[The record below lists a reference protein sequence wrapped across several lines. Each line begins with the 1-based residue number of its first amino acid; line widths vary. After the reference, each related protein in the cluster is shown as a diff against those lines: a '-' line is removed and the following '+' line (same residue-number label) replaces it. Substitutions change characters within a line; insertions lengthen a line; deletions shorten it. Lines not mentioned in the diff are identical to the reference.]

1 MPVKVLVIG
10 GGFAG
15 AQVAIDLAKCQHV
28 DVTLVTRTDY
38 FEASFANARSVVDPS
53 IADQALWLYEAMKPH
68 GTFIQG
74 EVTQLSDS
82 TAVLAD
88 GTQLAF
94 DYAAIAT
101 GSSYAVGKSSTAL
114 TLQQRLQELQGLA
127 ARVKAARSV
136 LVVGGGPL
144 GVELA
149 GEVLTDLPGVEV
161 TLVHG
166 GQRLLPSLTPKA
178 SAAAEAWLRS
188 KGCKLLLGDKL
199 QVPPGSSG
207 GPFSGTTS
215 AGVAV
220 AADVL
225 LMATGITTNSG
236 LLAQT
241 LPDALD
247 PQGRVKVDA
256 TLRVVGHPRLF
267 ALGDVTDVPEEK
279 LAFLASQQGQLVAAS
294 IAALAAAHVAGGQAA
309 TDAAGKRLGR
319 WRPSKGIAVM
329 IVTLGRGYAV
339 GRIGCLTLRGWLPTA
354 IKARNLEGFVSKYRR
369 QLMAQP

>member
-1 MPVKVLVIG
+1 MLLKVLVIG

-15 AQVAIDLAKCQHV
+15 AQVAIDLAKCNHV
-28 DVTLVTRTDY
+28 EVTLVTRTDF
-38 FEASFANARSVVDPS
+38 FEVSFANARSVVEPS
-53 IADQALWLYEAMKPH
+53 IAGKALWLYEAMKSH
-68 GTFIQG
+68 GNFIQEQVVELNDG
-74 EVTQLSDS
+74 GAT
-82 TAVLAD
+82 LAD
-88 GTQLAF
+88 GRQLPF

-101 GSSYAVGKSSTAL
+101 GSSYAVGKSSTAT

-127 ARVKAARSV
+127 GRVQAARSV

-199 QVPPGSSG
+199 EVPLERSG
-207 GPFSGTTS
+207 GPFNGTTA

-220 AADVL
+220 SADVL
-225 LMATGITTNSG
+225 LLATGITTNSG
-236 LLAQT
+236 LMAKQ
-241 LPDALD
+241 LPDAVD
-247 PQGRVKVDA
+247 PRGCIKVDH

-294 IAALAAAHVAGGQAA
+294 IAALATAHASGGQAA
-309 TDAAGKRLGR
+309 ANAAGRRLGS
-319 WRPSKGIAVM
+319 WRPSKGVAVM
-329 IVTLGRGYAV
+329 VVTLGRNYAV
-339 GRIGCLTLRGWLPTA
+339 GRIGCLTLSGWLPTL
-354 IKARNLEGFVSKYRR
+354 IKARHLGAFVDKYRR
-369 QLMAQP
+369 QLLAQP